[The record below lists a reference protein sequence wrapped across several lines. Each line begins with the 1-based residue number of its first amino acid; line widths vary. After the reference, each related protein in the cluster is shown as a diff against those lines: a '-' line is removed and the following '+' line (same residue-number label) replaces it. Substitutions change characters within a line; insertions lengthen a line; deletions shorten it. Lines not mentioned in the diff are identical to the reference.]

1 MESISNSKTG
11 NKTEESRSS
20 LLRSVASSTAIETGQ
35 DIKEIE
41 ATLKAKNSKFQHL
54 KLAS

>member
-1 MESISNSKTG
+1 MESKTKSKT
-11 NKTEESRSS
+11 KISRSS
-20 LLRSVASSTAIETGQ
+20 LLRSVASSTAIEAGK

-41 ATLKAKNSKFQHL
+41 AILKAKNSKFQHL